1 VTNETISTARIVR
14 LLERTRYQHEKIA
27 MNLKI
32 RRSLINQATADFSE
46 GNQLGTLLPAPFQK
60 TSLAIRSMIGAPA
73 KAAQHYASRI
83 ASNRPE
89 ISVVPITSKPSISD
103 TVDKMAGAQE
113 RLDSQLWV
121 ESGGRDCQWQ
131 MGWAMSV
138 GGAGYYLTLPRD
150 ANFGL
155 PDRIMYGDKTQDEI
169 DAMIKDGKVSSVPV
183 DVGGKMIYAEHG
195 DVWAA
200 RRKNSMQVN
209 FEAGR
214 SLFTLQA
221 YPRDMVLRE
230 KDNDG
235 IKWAAIVE
243 EIPYEYCAPG
253 SDLAISAAKYK
264 GISSEDIDRY
274 GLFVDKKTGK
284 IVGGI
289 PKGGPL
295 NTDWESSDVYT
306 LIRFF
311 TRTEEV
317 ILISGQG
324 SVDTAEEI
332 WRGNHG
338 CTIMGAPTCPV
349 VEVPFFQ
356 TDVSIEGQEFS
367 TPLSQVFGIV
377 PQINQLLTLASNAAA
392 FNGIPRWVVELTD
405 GSTLRTEDGEPK
417 MVESGEVPGLDPNEA
432 AAYPGTLKQLT
443 IDTKSIETMLGIYLE
458 QLEKMMP
465 APVTSGA
472 AGASAAAWQVRELI
486 QQAQETL
493 RQPVDN
499 HAQAVK
505 QIVQM
510 WHDWLRDLDVPIYFF
525 AAPGKRK
532 TRLYFR
538 SLIEFDPKDLTDSI
552 VVAQELDTPGE
563 RTIRVQQGMELL
575 KSGLINYQT
584 FFEEYDKTE
593 DARQAVIDMYVQQ
606 VVSYVMS
613 GIMPLGASPNPDP
626 SGVQPIIKVVADS
639 VRGAVNYAL
648 LEQSPN
654 YAIATAEAMAQQAQ
668 QQVQQMGPAGP
679 LPPNQP
685 LGMTP
690 MPSPGLPTQRPSEAG
705 QAAQFGQ
712 GDGNVAFSSGVVQ
725 PGMGMSPDLSQQLG
739 SRMGAPLA

>member
-1 VTNETISTARIVR
+1 VTDDSLSTSRIVR
-14 LLERTRYQHEKIA
+14 LLERTRYAHEKTM
-27 MNLKI
+27 MNLKV
-32 RRSLINQATADFSE
+32 RRSLINQATADFAD
-46 GNQLGTLLPAPFQK
+46 GNQTGTLLPAPFQK

-73 KAAQHYASRI
+73 KAAQHYAARI

-89 ISVVPITSKPSISD
+89 VSVIPITTKNNISD

-121 ESGGRDCQWQ
+121 ESGGRDAQWQ

-155 PDRIMYGDKTQDEI
+155 PDRIMYADKSQEEVEELKKQGLI
-169 DAMIKDGKVSSVPV
+169 AAVPHEE
-183 DVGGKMIYAEHG
+183 GGKMIYAEHG
-195 DVWAA
+195 DVWSA
-200 RRKNSMQVN
+200 RRKRAMEVN
-209 FEAGR
+209 FESGR
-214 SLFTLQA
+214 SLFTVQP

-235 IKWAAIVE
+235 IKWAAIIE

-253 SDLAISAAKYK
+253 SELAMTAAQYK
-264 GISSEDIDRY
+264 GIDAEDMDRY
-274 GLFVDKKTGK
+274 GLFVDKKTGQ

-289 PKGGPL
+289 PKGAPL
-295 NTDWESSDVYT
+295 NSDWESSDVYT

-324 SVDTAEEI
+324 SVDTATEI
-332 WRGNHG
+332 WRGEHG
-338 CTIMGAPTCPV
+338 CTVMGVPTCPV

-356 TDVSIEGQEFS
+356 TDVSLHGQEFS
-367 TPLSQVFGIV
+367 TPLNQIFGIV

-392 FNGIPRWVVELTD
+392 FNGIPRWVVELTN

-417 MVESGEVPGLDPNEA
+417 MVEAGEVPGLDPNEA

-443 IDTKSIETMLGIYLE
+443 IDTKSIEKMLEVYLQ
-458 QLEKMMP
+458 QLDKMMP
-465 APVTSGA
+465 SPVTSGV

-486 QQAQETL
+486 QQSQETL

-505 QIVQM
+505 QIILM
-510 WHDWLRDLDVPIYFF
+510 WHDWMRDLDVPIYFF
-525 AAPGKRK
+525 AAPGSR
-532 TRLYFR
+532 RSRREFR
-538 SLIEFDPKDLTDSI
+538 SLIEFDPKNLTDSI

-563 RTIRVQQGMELL
+563 RTIRVQQGIELL
-575 KSGLINYQT
+575 KAGLIDYQK

-606 VVSYVMS
+606 IESYVMS
-613 GIMPLGASPNPDP
+613 GIMPVGAQVAPTPD
-626 SGVQPIIKVVADS
+626 GIQPIIKVVADG
-639 VRGAVNYAL
+639 VRGAVYFEL
-648 LEQSPN
+648 LKSSPN
-654 YAIATAEAMAQQAQ
+654 YAISAAEQIAAQTG
-668 QQVQQMGPAGP
+668 MG
-679 LPPNQP
+679 Q
-685 LGMTP
+685 T
-690 MPSPGLPTQRPSEAG
+690 RPSEAG
-705 QAAQFGQ
+705 AAAQFGQ
-712 GDGNVAFSSGVVQ
+712 GGGPSGGANVAYSAGAVQ
-725 PGMGMSPDLSQQLG
+725 PGMGMAQDLSQTLG
-739 SRMGAPLA
+739 KRESGQYLMGGAALA